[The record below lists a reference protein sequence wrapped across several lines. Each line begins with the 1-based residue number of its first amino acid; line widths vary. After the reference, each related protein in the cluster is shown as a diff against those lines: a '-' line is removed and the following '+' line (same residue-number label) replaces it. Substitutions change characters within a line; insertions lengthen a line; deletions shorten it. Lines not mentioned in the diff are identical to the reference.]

1 MNCPRCGTENPDGAK
16 FCLDCGSKLAALC
29 PQCGTAL
36 PPQARFCTE
45 CGAQVRGSPKE
56 AQLIEPD
63 ASATRLQRLVPKEY
77 AERLLA
83 TRGTASPERR
93 IVTVLFSDVKG
104 STEMAGNLDPEEWVG
119 IMEGAFDLLIEP
131 VYRYEGTVARLM
143 GDAIVAFFGAPIA
156 HEDDP
161 ERAIRA
167 ALDIVSGAQEYA
179 TRLEQERGLVG
190 FAVRV
195 GINTGLVV
203 VGEVGSDLR
212 MEYTAMG
219 DAVNVA
225 ARMEQN
231 APPGGVLITDDTYRH
246 VRGVFDVSP
255 EAPLKVKGKA
265 EPLQTYL
272 VEGAKPRAFRSDR
285 RGVGGVETR
294 LVGREAELLTL
305 QNAYE
310 DVLEDGETWVVT
322 VVGEAGVGKS
332 RLLREFF
339 DWAELRPEVWWY
351 FRGQASS
358 LTRSVPYSLWRDL
371 FAFRFEI
378 RESDGRG
385 TALDKFREGM
395 AGIVEPERADLVGHL
410 VGFDFSASPAVE
422 ALLGSPNFRRLA
434 TAYLIHYFRGML
446 AQNPVVMVLEDL
458 HWADDSSLD
467 LLAHLVTE
475 IPAAPLLVA
484 GAARPGLLER
494 RPSWG
499 EGQAAYSRLELSPL
513 SRRSSRALVAEILQR
528 AAEVPEALRDLVV
541 EGAEGNPFYIEELV
555 KMLIEDGVILP
566 GGDTWRVELAR
577 LAQVRVPPTLT
588 GVLQAR
594 LDALPP
600 AEKDLLQRA
609 AVVGREFWDRLVG
622 ELAGQEAEGTV
633 GPLLG
638 SLRGR
643 ELVYRREQSA
653 FAGTEEYIFKHAM
666 LRDVTYETVL
676 LQLRRR
682 YHAQVAAWLEA
693 NAGERLGEVLSL
705 IAGHYELAGDI
716 ANAAAYLRR
725 SGAESYRVGA
735 YRDASAAFER
745 ALALLPEGDSAGRS
759 EALLD
764 LGRAQM
770 RLARYG
776 EAANS
781 LESGLALART
791 AGDRGAEVAAL
802 NGLGELNCMQGSLD
816 TSEARLQAA
825 LALARGEGDR
835 TGQALAQQHLA
846 RIAWKRGDYAGAES
860 RGEASRAL
868 YQQLGNRQGEAAAL
882 NELGAVALLKG
893 DPDRARRCFAENL
906 ALAQAMGDRSRA
918 AQALSNLGKIADGVG
933 DLAGARALFE
943 QCLAI
948 DKETGD
954 RRGVV
959 MDLNNLAYTAS
970 RQGAYD
976 EAWAMAQQALVLT
989 RQIGDQDE
997 TVRVSENLAEICIA
1011 QGQDGAAWGYLREAL
1026 AEWVA
1031 MGKIGDSLYT
1041 LLLVARLRARAGRP
1055 AGAVELVGF
1064 ILSHPAADS
1073 ETQDDARSLL
1083 QELEAALPPGDV
1095 EAALARGAELDL
1107 EQAGYLIADPGK
1119 GTGTN

>member
-1 MNCPRCGTENPDGAK
+1 MNCPQCATENPEGAK
-16 FCLDCGSKLAALC
+16 FCLSCGAQLAAAC
-29 PQCGTAL
+29 PQCGAIL
-36 PPQARFCTE
+36 PSQARFCTD
-45 CGAQVRGSPKE
+45 CGAQLGAPPKE

-63 ASATRLQRLVPKEY
+63 AFVTRLQRLVPKEY

-83 TRGTASPERR
+83 TRGAASQERR
-93 IVTVLFSDVKG
+93 IVTILFSDVKG
-104 STEMAGNLDPEEWVG
+104 STAMAGDLDPEEWVE
-119 IMEGAFDLLIEP
+119 IMQGAFDLLIEP
-131 VYRYEGTVARLM
+131 IYRYEGTVARLM

-161 ERAIRA
+161 ERAIHA
-167 ALDIVSGAQEYA
+167 ALDIISGAREYA
-179 TRLEQERGLVG
+179 TRLGQERGLVG
-190 FAVRV
+190 FHVRV

-203 VGEVGSDLR
+203 AGEVGSDLR

-255 EAPLKVKGKA
+255 QPPLMVKGKA
-265 EPLQTYL
+265 EPLLTYL
-272 VEGAKPRAFRSDR
+272 VERAKPRAFRSGR
-285 RGVGGVETR
+285 RGVQGVETR
-294 LVGREAELLTL
+294 LVGRQAELLTL
-305 QNAYE
+305 QNAYQ
-310 DVLEDGETWVVT
+310 DVIEDGETRVVT

-332 RLLREFF
+332 RLLHEFV

-351 FRGQASS
+351 FRGRASA

-378 RESDGRG
+378 RESDSRD
-385 TALDKFREGM
+385 TALDKFRAAM
-395 AGIVEPERADLVGHL
+395 AGILEPERADLVGHL

-422 ALLGSPNFRRLA
+422 ALLGSPNFQKLA
-434 TAYLIHYFRGML
+434 TAYLVHYFRGLL
-446 AQNPVVMVLEDL
+446 AQNPVVMLLEDL

-467 LLAHLVTE
+467 LVAHLVAE

-484 GAARPGLLER
+484 GAARPGLLEW

-499 EGQAAYSRLELSPL
+499 EGQAAYSRLELGAL
-513 SRRSSRALVAEILQR
+513 SRRASRALVGEILQR
-528 AAEVPEALRDLVV
+528 APEVPDALQNLVV
-541 EGAEGNPFYIEELV
+541 DGAEGNPFYIEELV

-566 GGDTWRVELAR
+566 GEGAWRIELAR

-600 AEKDLLQRA
+600 SEKDLLQRA
-609 AVVGREFWDRLVG
+609 AVVGREFWDRLVA
-622 ELAGQEAEGTV
+622 ELAGQEVAGVV

-676 LQLRRR
+676 LKLRQR

-705 IAGHYELAGDI
+705 IATHYELAGDK

-735 YRDASAAFER
+735 YRDASAALER
-745 ALALLPEGDSAGRS
+745 ALALLPEGDGAGR
-759 EALLD
+759 AGVLLD

-770 RLARYG
+770 RLARYDK
-776 EAANS
+776 ATSS
-781 LESGLALART
+781 LETALALART
-791 AGDRGAEVAAL
+791 AGDRRAEVATL
-802 NGLGELNCMQGSLD
+802 NGLGELNWLQGNFD
-816 TSEARLQAA
+816 AGEERLNAA
-825 LALARGEGDR
+825 LALARAAGGQA
-835 TGQALAQQHLA
+835 GQALAQQHLA
-846 RIAWKRGDYAGAES
+846 CIAWKRGDYAGAEHWA
-860 RGEASRAL
+860 EASRAL
-868 YQQLGNRQGEAAAL
+868 YQELGDRQGEAAAL
-882 NELGAVALLKG
+882 NELGAVALLQG

-918 AQALSNLGKIADGVG
+918 AVALSNLGKIADGMG

-948 DKETGD
+948 DQETGD

-959 MDLNNLAYTAS
+959 IDLNNLAYTAS
-970 RQGAYD
+970 RQGTHD
-976 EAWAMAQQALVLT
+976 EAWTLAQQALLLT
-989 RQIGDQDE
+989 RQIGDRDE
-997 TVRVSENLAEICIA
+997 AARVSENLAEICIA
-1011 QGQDGAAWGYLREAL
+1011 QGQDSAAWGYLREAL

-1031 MGKIGDSLYT
+1031 MGKVGDSLYT
-1041 LLLVARLRARAGRP
+1041 LILVARLRARAGRP
-1055 AGAVELVGF
+1055 AEAVELVGLM
-1064 ILSHPAADS
+1064 LSHPAADA
-1073 ETQDDARSLL
+1073 ETKDDARSLL
-1083 QELEAALPPGDV
+1083 QELEGALPPGDV

-1107 EQAGYLIADPGK
+1107 EQVTAEVLA
-1119 GTGTN
+1119 